1 MGTISKTIKNL
12 VRKSRIVIYLA
23 TIIAVFTAATFGPAM
38 CEEHRI
44 WSILVNFLSKDRAS
58 SDKNRHAQDKIVPE
72 NPANR
77 PAITNNKQEPFV
89 NIILDFFNPF
99 WDQDVY

>member
-44 WSILVNFLSKDRAS
+44 
-58 SDKNRHAQDKIVPE
+58 
-72 NPANR
+72 
-77 PAITNNKQEPFV
+77 
-89 NIILDFFNPF
+89 
-99 WDQDVY
+99 